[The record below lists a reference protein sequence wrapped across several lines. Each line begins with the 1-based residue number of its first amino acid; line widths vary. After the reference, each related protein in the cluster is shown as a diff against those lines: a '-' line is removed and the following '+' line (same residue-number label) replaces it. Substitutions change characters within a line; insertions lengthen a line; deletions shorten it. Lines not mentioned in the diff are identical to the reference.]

1 MRLCRA
7 RDAVGA
13 APLWRSGQ
21 DLLGP
26 ERPGETCQRLVR
38 SDATGPEATSH
49 EEGWH
54 LGAQSDGRSRVAY
67 AIGPPTIGEA
77 DDEQAG
83 VSGRF
88 EDTFFARAD
97 ENGLGHDS
105 NNLLYQE

>member
-1 MRLCRA
+1 MEKR
-7 RDAVGA
+7 
-13 APLWRSGQ
+13 Q

-38 SDATGPEATSH
+38 GDATGPEATSH
-49 EEGWH
+49 EERRH
-54 LGAQSDGRSRVAY
+54 LGAQSDGHSRVAD
-67 AIGPPTIGEA
+67 AIGPPAIGEA

-88 EDTFFARAD
+88 EDTCAAPGD
-97 ENGLGHDS
+97 ENGLGHGS